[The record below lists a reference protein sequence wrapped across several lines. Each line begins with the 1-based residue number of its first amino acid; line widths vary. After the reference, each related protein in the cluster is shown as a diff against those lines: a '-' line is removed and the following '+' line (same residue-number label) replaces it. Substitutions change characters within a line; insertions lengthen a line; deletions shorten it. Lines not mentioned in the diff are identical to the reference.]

1 MPIQNVE
8 KTVNQ
13 IKYHSIFKRQL
24 LYELITGLSSIVDYI
39 SQEEVRLNI
48 WEGYM

>member
-1 MPIQNVE
+1 MGRVDYISQEEVRLNIWE
-8 KTVNQ
+8 G
-13 IKYHSIFKRQL
+13 SI
-24 LYELITGLSSIVDYI
+24 DYI